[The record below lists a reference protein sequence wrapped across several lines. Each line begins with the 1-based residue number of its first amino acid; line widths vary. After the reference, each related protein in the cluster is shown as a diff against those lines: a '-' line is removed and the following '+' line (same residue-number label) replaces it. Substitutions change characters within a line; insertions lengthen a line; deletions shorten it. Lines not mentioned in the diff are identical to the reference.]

1 MYCNT
6 CGFPMQEGETVCRNC
21 GAAVNPAIDPNQL
34 NYAQAPYDAQGY
46 GQQPYYDQQG
56 YAQQPAYPDQQQGY
70 GQAPYDQQAYGQQGY
85 PGQQPWNQ
93 PAGPAGQQPWNQP
106 AGPAGQQPWNP
117 NPAGFAGAPGA
128 PSQQPWNQNPAG
140 FAGAPG
146 QQPWNQ
152 NPAGPAGQPWNQNP
166 GQPWNQTPGKT
177 PKKKGKKG
185 LLIGLIAGGAV
196 LLAVIVFL
204 LIHFLGGGSSSSG
217 QTGAMGNIMP
227 TYNSQLVIPDATA
240 EIKEMIN
247 DEVVNYMLSPNR
259 AGAVL
264 YTKDDVYYTDGK
276 YLEELAKRVD
286 VSYITISDDGSA
298 VTWIEQGKDLMYYR
312 DGLKDYVES
321 DAKNLGMPTMSA
333 NGKFLFYTIS
343 DPEKD
348 EVHGYVYDG
357 IRVQE
362 YGKNE
367 APFYLSSDE
376 KYCYFFKLHM
386 NTQTADLMVRPNGNS
401 GADVKLIDDWASG
414 NMSDFRFNADGSEI
428 LYTSEG
434 KIYLCIRGGEPVKVC
449 SGYSFTPVVPYGTA
463 VGSSVAIKSFT
474 NSFIRVENDVFYI
487 NGKGEG
493 LKVARNITGKVCVA
507 DDGKTLTYIKEDNVY
522 QVNGTKEGAEQVLI
536 ADDVYDFIPTT
547 DGKTIYYLDEDW
559 ELWCVKPKGEP
570 VSICRDDNVNASLSY
585 EGLYNGKD
593 LLYTLDEELYIV
605 RGGTPEKIKGINQDV
620 LTARCYG
627 KYIVLDGEDGVL
639 FSGDGKNFSIYKD

>member
-286 VSYITISDDGSA
+286 VSYI
-298 VTWIEQGKDLMYYR
+298 R
-312 DGLKDYVES
+312 
-321 DAKNLGMPTMSA
+321 
-333 NGKFLFYTIS
+333 
-343 DPEKD
+343 
-348 EVHGYVYDG
+348 
-357 IRVQE
+357 
-362 YGKNE
+362 
-367 APFYLSSDE
+367 
-376 KYCYFFKLHM
+376 
-386 NTQTADLMVRPNGNS
+386 
-401 GADVKLIDDWASG
+401 
-414 NMSDFRFNADGSEI
+414 
-428 LYTSEG
+428 
-434 KIYLCIRGGEPVKVC
+434 
-449 SGYSFTPVVPYGTA
+449 
-463 VGSSVAIKSFT
+463 
-474 NSFIRVENDVFYI
+474 
-487 NGKGEG
+487 
-493 LKVARNITGKVCVA
+493 
-507 DDGKTLTYIKEDNVY
+507 
-522 QVNGTKEGAEQVLI
+522 
-536 ADDVYDFIPTT
+536 
-547 DGKTIYYLDEDW
+547 
-559 ELWCVKPKGEP
+559 
-570 VSICRDDNVNASLSY
+570 
-585 EGLYNGKD
+585 
-593 LLYTLDEELYIV
+593 
-605 RGGTPEKIKGINQDV
+605 
-620 LTARCYG
+620 
-627 KYIVLDGEDGVL
+627 
-639 FSGDGKNFSIYKD
+639 